1 MRSARCREKYADLS
15 MTKLNLDCLK
25 DCMDS
30 GVVIE
35 MKKTSSGELRYKAVL
50 TEASGE
56 LSTLETGDQEP
67 TEDSM
72 P

>member
-1 MRSARCREKYADLS
+1 

-56 LSTLETGDQEP
+56 PSTLETGDQEP
-67 TEDSM
+67 TEE
-72 P
+72 